1 MNILCNNYELIC
13 NISKYLIEPAILISN
28 HYYTFDN
35 KLKFIKDK
43 KFSQDQINN
52 YLYYIKNKLN
62 NINSQLDPFE
72 LFLNIINDIN
82 NLNLF
87 WRCNGHTVYFDEV
100 YIQKNW
106 MKTITYNINPNSF
119 YKYKQ
124 NFYNFIQINKLNY
137 QNNMNKIIQQLKRK
151 IILYEN
157 AIKIKELQF
166 RMKWWNVYFQD
177 YLLLINNDLNLF
189 KVSSLIH
196 FIRSEELIFNN
207 INL

>member
-13 NISKYLIEPAILISN
+13 NISKYLIELAILISN

-35 KLKFIKDK
+35 KFN
-43 KFSQDQINN
+43 QDQINN
-52 YLYYIKNKLN
+52 YLYY
-62 NINSQLDPFE
+62 
-72 LFLNIINDIN
+72 IINDIN

-106 MKTITYNINPNSF
+106 KKTI
-119 YKYKQ
+119 KK
-124 NFYNFIQINKLNY
+124 
-137 QNNMNKIIQQLKRK
+137 K

-166 RMKWWNVYFQD
+166 RMKLVECIFSR
-177 YLLLINNDLNLF
+177 LFTINQ
-189 KVSSLIH
+189 
-196 FIRSEELIFNN
+196 
-207 INL
+207 